1 MPKQGQTQ
9 AQAYKAMKQEQIR
22 EYLAK
27 QGLVQQVVMDIKKMR
42 SLDPDK
48 MLTNE
53 QLTHVKAANEYRM
66 RLIAK
71 YAPDLRAVEHTGE
84 QITGLAD
91 MLRQLSDAKPNT
103 PPSIPDTAPPQP
115 AQAPKRLN

>member
-27 QGLVQQVVMDIKKMR
+27 QGLVQQVVQDIKKIR
-42 SLDPDK
+42 CLDPDK

-53 QLTHVKAANEYRM
+53 QVTHVKAANELRM

-71 YAPDLRAVEHTGE
+71 YAPDLRSVEYTGE
-84 QITGLAD
+84 QVTGLAD
-91 MLRQLSDAKPNT
+91 MLRQLSEQSQTPAIDAA
-103 PPSIPDTAPPQP
+103 TAPPQP
-115 AQAPKRLN
+115 AQAPKTLN